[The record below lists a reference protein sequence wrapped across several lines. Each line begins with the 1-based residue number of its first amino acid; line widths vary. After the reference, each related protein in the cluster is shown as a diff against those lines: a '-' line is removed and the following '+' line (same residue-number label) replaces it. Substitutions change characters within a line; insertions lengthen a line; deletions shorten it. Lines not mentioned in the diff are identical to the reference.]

1 MNQINWFQA
10 IVDLLQAIIG
20 GIVVALAI
28 YWLDERRAERD
39 RKLSDYRIAS
49 NWEVSTPK
57 VSMRNFQL
65 SDYNLAG
72 CNLSSAN
79 LENVD
84 LSKAW
89 LHGVSFSEA
98 NLRRANFQASNLL
111 GTKVNDAVAYHIN
124 FSGAQIGKDKA
135 EQEKLPVDF
144 SRSNLFKGSFRK
156 AKINQAL
163 FIKTN
168 LTGTD
173 FTGAMLKKCDF
184 TDADLTNSK
193 WRRVK
198 QVKNCI
204 WKDVKGITEDNFPPE
219 LWKEIQRQNTKS
231 IKKRSTK

>member
-1 MNQINWFQA
+1 MNQINWLQA

-49 NWEVSTPK
+49 NWEVSNPK

-72 CNLSSAN
+72 CNLSTAN

-111 GTKVNDAVAYHIN
+111 GTKVNDATAYHIN
-124 FSGAQIGKDKA
+124 FSGAQIGKDKV

-144 SRSNLFKGSFRK
+144 PGQIYSRDHFE
-156 AKINQAL
+156 
-163 FIKTN
+163 
-168 LTGTD
+168 
-173 FTGAMLKKCDF
+173 
-184 TDADLTNSK
+184 
-193 WRRVK
+193 K
-198 QVKNCI
+198 Q
-204 WKDVKGITEDNFPPE
+204 
-219 LWKEIQRQNTKS
+219 
-231 IKKRSTK
+231 RSTRLCLSKQT